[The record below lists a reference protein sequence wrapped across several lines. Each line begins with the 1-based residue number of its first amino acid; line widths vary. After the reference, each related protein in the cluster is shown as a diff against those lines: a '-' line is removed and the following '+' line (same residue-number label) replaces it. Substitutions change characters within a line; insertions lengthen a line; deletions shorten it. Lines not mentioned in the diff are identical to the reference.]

1 MLLTRSPLSPRRF
14 YPKIKFPEFVARL
27 ACVRHAASVHPEPGS
42 NPQRNFMRSE
52 YLQLFKEHYLF
63 LQGVLYLLKYTL
75 SRVLLRLTPTTK
87 TSFPGLLLLSRWCW
101 SFCPWRWWRRW
112 RRTWHFRSWRSN
124 WCWWFLRHRLLD
136 NEEKRH
142 QDNYYQNHHSCR
154 IALLSLCHFHP
165 SCLFLF
171 SKLD

>member
-14 YPKIKFPEFVARL
+14 YPKIKPSEFVARL

-75 SRVLLRLTPTTK
+75 SRVLLRLTPTPKPHSQAYYYSAGGAGVSAPGGGGGGGGVPGISIPGGVTGAGGLFGIACLIMK
-87 TSFPGLLLLSRWCW
+87 KSATRIIIIRITTPAGLLFFPSAI
-101 SFCPWRWWRRW
+101 FIPP
-112 RRTWHFRSWRSN
+112 FFFY
-124 WCWWFLRHRLLD
+124 FLNLD
-136 NEEKRH
+136 
-142 QDNYYQNHHSCR
+142 
-154 IALLSLCHFHP
+154 
-165 SCLFLF
+165 
-171 SKLD
+171 